1 MEAIRI
7 IMSKKRLGGPAGP
20 ILIACVL
27 AAGGSAAPAA
37 DVPPA
42 PAPAGIEACKACHG
56 PLGISNNNIIPN
68 LAGQKLEYLEA
79 QLSSFKSG
87 DRKNNFMT
95 VIAGQLSD
103 ADMHAFARYWSTQ
116 EAPAPQFAKSWP
128 AIPSRM
134 ILPANFPAGYTLYQ
148 TLEDKDQG
156 VITKRYANATA
167 MHAARGAG
175 ILPNGSS
182 ILQVTYEAKPDAS
195 GKLVQG
201 KLQSYA
207 GMEARAGWGDQVPA
221 LLKNG
226 DWDYATFKASGERN
240 DSLNQALCLACHK
253 PASADSYVFSIK
265 PLREAAQ
272 GKTAG

>member
-1 MEAIRI
+1 
-7 IMSKKRLGGPAGP
+7 MSKKRLGTVLLAG
-20 ILIACVL
+20 VL
-27 AAGGSAAPAA
+27 ATAGSAALAA
-37 DVPPA
+37 DA
-42 PAPAGIEACKACHG
+42 PVAPAGVEACKACHG
-56 PLGISNNNIIPN
+56 PGGISSSNIIPN
-68 LAGQKLEYLEA
+68 LAGQKLDYLEA
-79 QLSSFKSG
+79 QLAAFKSG

-103 ADMHAFARYWSTQ
+103 ADIHAFAQYWSAQ
-116 EAPAPQFAKSWP
+116 QGLAPQVAKTSP
-128 AIPSRM
+128 VIPSRM
-134 ILPANFPAGYTLYQ
+134 TLPANFPAGYTQYQ
-148 TLEDKDQG
+148 TIEDKDQG

-167 MHAARGAG
+167 VRAARGGGA
-175 ILPNGSS
+175 LPDGSS

-207 GMEARAGWGDQVPA
+207 GMEARAGWGDAVPA

-240 DSLNQALCLACHK
+240 EGLNQALCLACHK
-253 PASADSYVFSIK
+253 PAAGDSYVFSIK

-272 GKTAG
+272 VKTAG